1 MSLSIE
7 QHQMTTQSVDNT
19 NEMKMDPLLK
29 TFCNDL
35 SEINSQNMVSIYTY
49 IYSVVGLLYI
59 EVSLQET

>member
-7 QHQMTTQSVDNT
+7 QHQMTTQSIDNT
-19 NEMKMDPLLK
+19 TEMKMDPLLK

-49 IYSVVGLLYI
+49 IYSVNGLLYI
-59 EVSLQET
+59 ELSSQET